1 MFRGRIPTSVRLEE
15 VQSEQLVEVA
25 AYLRQCR
32 EVRGLS
38 LDEMASKTLIQ
49 RRTLQALEDADV
61 SRLPEPVYVR
71 GFIRRYASALG
82 LKGDDVA
89 EAYPIELGIRRSASS
104 GFPGLTG
111 LQLRPMHLYL
121 LYLGVIGV
129 AINGLSAVISPPSGG
144 RSVAQVTQP
153 NLEAVRDLLPK
164 TTATVARV
172 GDLSKTSRVA
182 MAWGS
187 LPDQMHDQVFPL
199 DAQDP
204 EPVRLA
210 SLREQLQA
218 IGPVGESPKSSKA
231 VQVTMKLVDSSWV
244 RVTIDGKPEFEDVL
258 AEGTQ
263 KTWQANERIVVRA
276 GNAGGVMISEG
287 NGPLKPLGVPGS
299 VEEREYG
306 TKAASLTLKQVT
318 VSGLA
323 TIGD

>member
-32 EVRGLS
+32 ELRGLS

-89 EAYPIELGIRRSASS
+89 EAYPIELGVRRSASS

-129 AINGLSAVISPPSGG
+129 AINGLSGLMSQPIGG
-144 RSVAQVTQP
+144 RVAQVTQP
-153 NLEAVRDLLPK
+153 NVEAVRDLLPK

-172 GDLSKTSRVA
+172 GNPSASRVA

-187 LPDQMHDQVFPL
+187 SPDQMHDQVFPL
-199 DAQDP
+199 DAAV
-204 EPVRLA
+204 ESVRLD

-218 IGPVGESPKSSKA
+218 IGPVGESAKSNKA

-244 RVTIDGKPEFEDVL
+244 RVTIDGKAEFEDVL
-258 AEGTQ
+258 TEGTQ
-263 KTWQANERIVVRA
+263 KTWQANNLIVVRA
-276 GNAGGVMISEG
+276 GNAGGVMIGEG

-299 VEEREYG
+299 VEEKEYG
-306 TKAASLTLKQVT
+306 TKAASVTFKQVT
-318 VSGLA
+318 AASLA

>member
-15 VQSEQLVEVA
+15 VQSEQLAEVA

-32 EVRGLS
+32 EVRGFS

-82 LKGDDVA
+82 LKGEDVA
-89 EAYPIELGIRRSASS
+89 EAYPIELAVRRSESS
-104 GFPGLTG
+104 GFPGLSG

-129 AINGLSAVISPPSGG
+129 AINGLSGVMSQPIGG
-144 RSVAQVTQP
+144 RSVVQVTQP
-153 NLEAVRDLLPK
+153 NLESVRDLLPK

-172 GDLSKTSRVA
+172 GTPSTSRVA

-187 LPDQMHDQVFPL
+187 SPDLMHDQVFPL
-199 DAQDP
+199 GAKASDSVP
-204 EPVRLA
+204 LG

-218 IGPVGESPKSSKA
+218 IGPVVESPKSTKA

-258 AEGTQ
+258 TEGTQ
-263 KTWQANERIVVRA
+263 KTWQANSLIVVRA
-276 GNAGGVMISEG
+276 GNAGGVMIGEG

-299 VEEREYG
+299 VEEKEYG
-306 TKAASLTLKQVT
+306 AKAATGLSFKQVT
-318 VSGLA
+318 SASLA
-323 TIGD
+323 AIGD

>member
-1 MFRGRIPTSVRLEE
+1 MFKGRIPTSVRLEE

-32 EVRGLS
+32 EIRGLS

-49 RRTLQALEDADV
+49 RRTLQALEDADA

-89 EAYPIELGIRRSASS
+89 EAYPIELGVRRSASS

-111 LQLRPMHLYL
+111 LQLRPLHLYL

-129 AINGLSAVISPPSGG
+129 AINGLSSVISPPGG
-144 RSVAQVTQP
+144 RSVAQVTRP
-153 NLEAVRDLLPK
+153 NLETVRDLLPK
-164 TTATVARV
+164 TTAVARV
-172 GDLSKTSRVA
+172 GDPSKPSPLA
-182 MAWGS
+182 MAWGAS
-187 LPDQMHDQVFPL
+187 SDPMHDQVFPL
-199 DAQDP
+199 GAQEP
-204 EPVRLA
+204 ESVSLG

-218 IGPVGESPKSSKA
+218 IGPVGESPKSTKA

-258 AEGTQ
+258 TEGTQ
-263 KTWQANERIVVRA
+263 KTWQANRLIVVRA
-276 GNAGGVMISEG
+276 GNAGGVMIGEG
-287 NGPLKPLGVPGS
+287 NGPLKPLGIPGS
-299 VEEREYG
+299 VEEKEYG
-306 TKAASLTLKQVT
+306 TKVTEGVTLKQVT
-318 VSGLA
+318 TASLA